1 MSTIPGGL
9 KSETVEILED
19 TYRIEA
25 FAGSRNIH
33 IKKLILPDSLK
44 IIGNYAFYQLDS
56 LECVEFKSIIA
67 PKMEDSYD
75 SNAVLEE
82 TDPGYLKLHQH
93 FDMFGYELYYYNFID
108 LLGKKNPIKMILPSN
123 EEIEGYDSIVYEVY
137 FGSVANAKRSSY
149 VAMERNLI
157 DFIASADKIKDIK
170 VVTLN
175 NEKLINDAVRY
186 LNSIKQNALDYG
198 YTQEEWDEMVTNV
211 TEAKKDLSA
220 LKLSYA
226 DKKVQALQNK
236 IDALPESFN
245 ITMLDEM
252 KSLASEIS
260 NLLVEDRKLLD
271 LSKYNKIV
279 EDYNQYKNELNTEV
293 QGVSQTMN
301 QSLIYAS
308 VAAVILSTSLLVFI
322 IKRRV
327 I

>member
-1 MSTIPGGL
+1 M
-9 KSETVEILED
+9 
-19 TYRIEA
+19 
-25 FAGSRNIH
+25 
-33 IKKLILPDSLK
+33 
-44 IIGNYAFYQLDS
+44 
-56 LECVEFKSIIA
+56 
-67 PKMEDSYD
+67 
-75 SNAVLEE
+75 
-82 TDPGYLKLHQH
+82 
-93 FDMFGYELYYYNFID
+93 
-108 LLGKKNPIKMILPSN
+108 
-123 EEIEGYDSIVYEVY
+123 
-137 FGSVANAKRSSY
+137 
-149 VAMERNLI
+149 
-157 DFIASADKIKDIK
+157 
-170 VVTLN
+170 
-175 NEKLINDAVRY
+175 
-186 LNSIKQNALDYG
+186 
-198 YTQEEWDEMVTNV
+198 
-211 TEAKKDLSA
+211 
-220 LKLSYA
+220 LSYA
-226 DKKVQALQNK
+226 DKKVQALQNN